1 MPSNRDIIL
10 NFYKSLENSDFE
22 TLNQLWHDDVT
33 LSLIGTTPVSGD
45 FKGKETAINLI
56 ENGVLA
62 KLKFDTVSFANKWD
76 IVAVD
81 DNIVVGTMTLKGQ
94 SIYNKDYNQ
103 IYCQIFTI
111 KDYKI
116 YRLHEFFDTALV
128 ESSLYNKD
136 LV

>member
-1 MPSNRDIIL
+1 MPSNREIIL
-10 NFYKSLENSDFE
+10 NFYKSLENGDFE

>member
-22 TLNQLWHDDVT
+22 TLNQLWHNDVT

-45 FKGKETAINLI
+45 FRGKETAINLI

>member
-45 FKGKETAINLI
+45 FRGKETAINLI

>member
-1 MPSNRDIIL
+1 MPSNREIIL

-45 FKGKETAINLI
+45 FRGKETAINLI

-111 KDYKI
+111 KDNKI